1 MLWKEIELIFNRAI
15 RFSFSRRKMF
25 FLFPIL
31 AVCGLLVVF
40 CRALG
45 VGASE
50 WVSLSL
56 TFLPIFLCSS
66 VLLATGVVLSRV
78 YYQEAKQLK
87 VSYLD
92 IVSQTWELLIGVS
105 YLTVPLILA
114 YLLLW
119 MMMGVFYLLREIPG
133 FGQFLHVILAFGP
146 FLLVLG
152 SLILTGINLLLLF
165 FVTPHVSFSS
175 VSRLKLVEE
184 VLQRLNAYPLMNIL
198 LFLIAV
204 IPLGFMGG
212 LLSLAASLTGASFL
226 MGTHTLAVAMQ
237 WFFIMIPFAAL
248 LAPGVVFF
256 FNFSVESY
264 VLLYKKAIQSK

>member
-1 MLWKEIELIFNRAI
+1 MLWKEIEQIFNRAI
-15 RFSFSRRKMF
+15 RYSFSRRKML

-66 VLLATGVVLSRV
+66 ILLATGVVLARV
-78 YYQEAKQLK
+78 YYQEVKQLK
-87 VSYLD
+87 VSYLA

-105 YLTVPLILA
+105 YLTMPLILA
-114 YLLLW
+114 YLMLW

-133 FGQFLHVILAFGP
+133 LGQFLHVILAFGP

-165 FVTPHVSFSS
+165 FVTPHVAFSTAP
-175 VSRLKLVEE
+175 RFKLAEE
-184 VLQRLNAYPLMNIL
+184 VIQRLSAYPLMNIL
-198 LFLIAV
+198 LFLIAA
-204 IPLGFMGG
+204 IPLAFVAG
-212 LLSLAASLTGASFL
+212 LLTLAASLTGASFL

-237 WFFIMIPFAAL
+237 WFFIMIPFSAL
-248 LAPGVVFF
+248 LAPGLVFF

-264 VLLYKKAIQSK
+264 VILYKKVIASK